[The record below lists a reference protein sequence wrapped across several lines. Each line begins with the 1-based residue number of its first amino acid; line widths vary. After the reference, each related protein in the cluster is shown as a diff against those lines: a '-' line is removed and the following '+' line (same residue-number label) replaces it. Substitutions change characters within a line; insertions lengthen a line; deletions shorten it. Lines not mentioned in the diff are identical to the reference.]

1 MYTILISILVIGL
14 ILYSTWLLLYN
25 KHSKSGFLNGSGTDV
40 TDELL
45 KQIQAVEYMKT
56 HSPTGQINAYIPH
69 FDILNKYESSANALL
84 LPLQNNIKTNILK
97 RTATLSSLEKS
108 IDEMESYAAKKLV
121 KKYQETGFNTL
132 KSHNNGAELSLN
144 KLGDTGKYMVN
155 MNGSCLSVPEN
166 NDYIVVPCNAEDK
179 TQQFNLDYV
188 YNMSQYRN
196 KLDPGYPKLDV
207 IGKVKFPF
215 VFLKAASNKNCVKNV
230 HGQISVEP
238 CREYTGQ
245 RWAPIKKQNTC

>member
-25 KHSKSGFLNGSGTDV
+25 KRVKSGFLNGAGADV

-45 KQIQAVEYMKT
+45 KQIQAVEYMKIHNPST
-56 HSPTGQINAYIPH
+56 QLNAYIPH

-84 LPLQNNIKTNILK
+84 LPLQNNIKTDVLK
-97 RTATLSSLEKS
+97 RTTALANIEKT

-121 KKYQETGFNTL
+121 NKYQSKGFKTL

-144 KLGDTGKYMVN
+144 KLGESGKYMVN
-155 MNGSCLSVPEN
+155 MNGACLSVPEN
-166 NDYIVVPCNAEDK
+166 NDYVVVPCNAEDK
-179 TQQFNLDYV
+179 SQQFSLDFV

-196 KLDPGYPKLDV
+196 KLDSGYPKLDV

-215 VFLKAASNKNCVKNV
+215 VFLKAISNKNCVKNV

-245 RWAPIKKQNTC
+245 RWAPIEKQSDC

>member
-1 MYTILISILVIGL
+1 MYTILVSVLVIGL
-14 ILYSTWLLLYN
+14 ILYAAWLLLN
-25 KHSKSGFLNGSGTDV
+25 KRVKSGFIDGAGADV

-45 KQIQAVEYMKT
+45 KQIQTVEYMKL
-56 HSPTGQINAYIPH
+56 HKPESQVNAYIPH
-69 FDILNKYESSANALL
+69 FDILNKYEASANSLL
-84 LPLQNNIKTNILK
+84 TPLQNNIKTDVLK
-97 RTATLSSLEKS
+97 RTATLSGLEKS

-121 KKYQETGFNTL
+121 NKYQSKGFNTL
-132 KSHNNGAELSLN
+132 KSHNNGAEITLN
-144 KLGDTGKYMVN
+144 KLGESGKYMVN

-166 NDYIVVPCNAEDK
+166 NDYVVVPCNDQDK
-179 TQQFNLDYV
+179 SQQFNLDFV

-196 KLDPGYPKLDV
+196 KLDSGYPKLDV

-245 RWAPIKKQNTC
+245 RWAPVEKSGLC